1 MKLLI
6 RTGAFLL
13 SLLIALIAPGLFVHD
28 VWVQRQQDGVQT
40 SLAAVRT
47 GRVSCAAHRR
57 PVRLRPREVKNSLTM
72 VMPPGNATEPGESD
86 YEDTMP
92 EAA

>member
-1 MKLLI
+1 MKLFI

-28 VWVQRQQDGVQT
+28 VWVQRQQDEART
-40 SLAAVRT
+40 TLAAVRT
-47 GRVSCAAHRR
+47 SRSSVSTRRR
-57 PVRLRPREVKNSLTM
+57 PAGLRPRNVKNSLTM
-72 VMPPGNATEPGESD
+72 VMPPGSAEKPEESD
-86 YEDTMP
+86 YDNPMP

>member
-40 SLAAVRT
+40 SSAAIRT
-47 GRVSCAAHRR
+47 SWASCVARRR
-57 PVRLRPREVKNSLTM
+57 PSRLRPRDVKNSLTM
-72 VMPPGNATEPGESD
+72 VMPPGSAAEPGEND
-86 YEDTMP
+86 YEDSLP